1 MTLQYKQGM
10 CGQLQHFMKLP
21 TIMLGMP
28 QVSRRIVKD
37 RQQLMNPSSL
47 GNSGC
52 LLFPRDV
59 AVMATAGVVIRG
71 LYRRTQ
77 DVSTAF

>member
-1 MTLQYKQGM
+1 
-10 CGQLQHFMKLP
+10 
-21 TIMLGMP
+21 MLGMP

-59 AVMATAGVVIRG
+59 AVMATAPGVVIKG

-77 DVSTAF
+77 DVRTAF